1 MSKVVAASLSGALLE
16 WYDFNL
22 YGLSAALVFNEL
34 FFPDADPLIG
44 TLASL
49 ATFGVGF
56 VSRPIGALLFGHLG
70 DRVGRKQILVATMLI
85 IGGATFLIGLLPD
98 FNTIG
103 VWAPTLLVLLR
114 LVQGLGL
121 GGEFGGASLLTVEHA
136 PRNRRGFWGS
146 LPQTGGPIG
155 YLIAV
160 SVVSLFAM
168 LPQDDFL
175 AWGWRIPFL
184 LSAVLLV
191 VGLFVRLKI
200 EETPAFDRV
209 KQAKSQ
215 VRIPLLT
222 ALKRHPRSI
231 IVGFGARIGEAG
243 TSQIYQPFAISFLTT
258 SLGYSQGVALTG
270 IIIYN
275 IIGLALMP
283 VAGAIS
289 DRIGRRPLYMAG
301 GVLVALTAFPYFWL
315 LEMGS
320 TWWAWT
326 AMGIAAIGGA
336 VCMSSLQA
344 TLFTEMFSVKVR
356 YSGMSFAYQSSAMVA
371 GFVPAVA
378 TSLLIAGG
386 ESTWPVALLV
396 VGLGAVS
403 VVSTLF
409 MHETRHVDTAERE
422 SEAEAGAGAGAHTG
436 LEANAEVDTEG
447 FPDIKDLGEN

>member
-1 MSKVVAASLSGALLE
+1 MKSANDTPRQPMSKVIAASLSGALLE

-22 YGLSAALVFNEL
+22 YGLTAALVFNEL
-34 FFPDADPLIG
+34 FFPNAGPLVG
-44 TLASL
+44 NLAAL

-98 FNTIG
+98 FGTIG
-103 VWAPTLLVLLR
+103 LWAPTLLVALR

-136 PRNRRGFWGS
+136 PRHRRGFWGS

-160 SVVSLFAM
+160 SVVSLFAL
-168 LPQDDFL
+168 LPDDDFL
-175 AWGWRIPFL
+175 AWGWRVPFL

-191 VGLFVRLKI
+191 VGLVVRLKI

-209 KQAKSQ
+209 KETDAQ
-215 VRIPLLT
+215 VRIPLWT
-222 ALKRHPRSI
+222 ALRQHPRSI
-231 IVGFGARIGEAG
+231 VVGFGARLGEAS
-243 TSQIYQPFAISFLTT
+243 TSQVYQPFAISFLTT
-258 SLGYSQGVALTG
+258 TLGYSQGVALTG
-270 IIIYN
+270 IVIYN
-275 IIGLALMP
+275 IVGLALMP

-289 DRIGRRPLYMAG
+289 DRVGRRPLYMTG
-301 GVLVALTAFPYFWL
+301 GILVALTAFPYFWL
-315 LEMGS
+315 LEIGS

-326 AMGIAAIGGA
+326 AMGMAAVGGA

-371 GFVPAVA
+371 GFVPAIA
-378 TSLLIAGG
+378 TTLLIAAD
-386 ESTWPVALLV
+386 EALWPVALLV
-396 VGLGAVS
+396 VGLGAIS

-409 MHETRHVDTAERE
+409 MRETRHVDAAERE
-422 SEAEAGAGAGAHTG
+422 EEAAA
-436 LEANAEVDTEG
+436 
-447 FPDIKDLGEN
+447 LGGPPRS